1 MSTLQTCRYTRAD
14 YMRLP
19 EGFPAELIDG
29 MLVKEPSPTRWH
41 QELVLRLVRS
51 IERQIGVGRV
61 VISPIDVFVDDHNVL
76 QPDVAVLPEGT
87 PVDLVHIPIPELVAE
102 VLSPSTAGRD
112 RTMKT
117 DIYLRAGVKEVWL
130 VDPETETVEIV
141 MASGR
146 ASVGPNAVAHAKSL
160 PFDIDLAELFRVA

>member
-1 MSTLQTCRYTRAD
+1 MTTVQTCKYTRAD

-29 MLVKEPSPTRWH
+29 MLVKEPSPTGWH
-41 QELVLRLVRS
+41 QELGTRLVTRLR
-51 IERQIGVGRV
+51 ERIGPALP
-61 VISPIDVFVDDHNVL
+61 SPIDVFIDDYNVL

-87 PVDLVHIPIPELVAE
+87 IVRPEMAQIPIPVFVVE
-102 VLSPSTAGRD
+102 VLSPSTARRD
-112 RTMKT
+112 RVTKT
-117 DIYLRAGVKEVWL
+117 NIYLRAGVKEVWL

-141 MASGR
+141 TASGR
-146 ASVGPNAVAHAKSL
+146 ESVGPNAVGHAKSL